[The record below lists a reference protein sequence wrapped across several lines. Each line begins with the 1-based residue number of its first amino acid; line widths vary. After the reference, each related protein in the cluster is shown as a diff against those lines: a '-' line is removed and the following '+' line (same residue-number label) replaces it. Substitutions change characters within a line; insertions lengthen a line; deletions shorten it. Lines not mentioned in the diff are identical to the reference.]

1 MTPSQDVQPADVQPA
16 DVQPADVQAAF
27 SATLVDE
34 WVRAGVTDA
43 VVAPGSR
50 STPVLAAL
58 AADGRIRLHVVLD
71 ERSAGYVALGL
82 GLASGVPAPVV
93 TTSGTASVELHPALV
108 EADLAGVPMLAVTA
122 DRPPELHGVGA
133 PQTVAQD
140 ALYAGITRWEVSPG
154 VPDVAAVDS
163 WRSLGSRL
171 VATAV
176 GGPGGPGPVHV
187 NLAFREPLLGD
198 PTVVAVPAGRA
209 DGRPWHQVAP
219 ALAPRADLEVVE
231 LVAARAGRRGL
242 IVAGGGAGDP
252 DVVLALGRRLGWPI
266 LADPRS
272 GCRLAVE
279 GVVGAADALLRAAPV
294 RDWTPEV
301 VLRVGRPAASKVLGQ
316 WLTDLPADVLQ
327 ILVDPDAAWA
337 DPDRRVAVVSRSAPN
352 ELAAEVLAVL
362 DAEPPAEP
370 TGGVWWEA
378 WVRAEAA
385 AQAALDEAVA
395 SGDGPGEAGVARR
408 LYAGL
413 GEDAVLV
420 TSSSMPVR
428 DVEWFG
434 APRSPLRVVAN
445 RGANGIDG
453 VVSTAIGVALAGHPT
468 VALIGDLAFAYD
480 VSALLWATGR
490 DIDCTFVVID
500 NDGGG
505 IFSFL
510 PQATHLPVE
519 RFERL
524 WGTPHGLDLLALAA
538 AYGAATSSI
547 ESATDLD
554 GVIASAGAGKG
565 VRVARFRS
573 DRTTNVTDHDR
584 LNAAVADAVAGL
596 AVVR

>member
-1 MTPSQDVQPADVQPA
+1 MTTSR

-140 ALYAGITRWEVSPG
+140 DLYAGITRWEVTPG
-154 VPDVAAVDS
+154 VPDLAAVDS

-198 PTVVAVPAGRA
+198 PTVVAVPPGRT
-209 DGRPWHQVAP
+209 DGRPWHHVAP

-252 DVVLALGRRLGWPI
+252 DAVLALGRRLGWPI

-294 RDWTPEV
+294 RDWRPEV
-301 VLRVGRPAASKVLGQ
+301 VLRLGRPAASKVLGQ
-316 WLTDLPADVLQ
+316 WLAALPADVGQ
-327 ILVDPDAAWA
+327 ILVDPDATWT
-337 DPDRRVAVVSRSAPN
+337 DPDRRVAVVSRAAPA
-352 ELAAEVLAVL
+352 ELASEVLAVL
-362 DAEPPAEP
+362 DSEPPAEA
-370 TGGVWWEA
+370 TGGVWWRA
-378 WVRAEAA
+378 WVRAEAV
-385 AQAALDEAVA
+385 AQAALDEALA
-395 SGDGPGEAGVARR
+395 SSDGLGEAGVARR

-413 GEDAVLV
+413 EEDAVLV

-434 APRSPLRVVAN
+434 APRTPLRVVAN

-480 VSALLWATGR
+480 VSALLWAAGR

-524 WGTPHGLDLLALAA
+524 WGTPHGVDLLALAA
-538 AYGAATSSI
+538 GYGAATSSI
-547 ESATDLD
+547 ESVTDLD
-554 GVIASAGAGKG
+554 GVIASVGAGKG
-565 VRVARFRS
+565 VRVARYRS
-573 DRTTNVTDHDR
+573 DRTRNVTDHDR
-584 LNAAVADAVAGL
+584 LNAAVADAVATL
-596 AVVR
+596 ETLS